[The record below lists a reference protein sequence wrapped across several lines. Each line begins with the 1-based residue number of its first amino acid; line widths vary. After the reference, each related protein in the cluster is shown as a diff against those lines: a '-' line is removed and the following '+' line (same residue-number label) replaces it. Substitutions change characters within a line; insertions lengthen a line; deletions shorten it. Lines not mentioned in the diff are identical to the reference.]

1 MAIMVNHI
9 FIILMFVFII
19 IFENVH
25 NQMINFD
32 NNNNGR
38 WIVDTVFD
46 NITDSNNDD
55 NDEHFDQ
62 KNPKRVIEQQ
72 QQDQGED
79 IDDDIITLNGATVLV
94 IYLMLFFVFSND
106 LILFFSHFDN
116 RIHHLFTVK
125 VDHIVDSVWIY

>member
-1 MAIMVNHI
+1 MVNHI
-9 FIILMFVFII
+9 YIILMFVFII

-32 NNNNGR
+32 NNNGR

-46 NITDSNNDD
+46 NITDSNNVLD
-55 NDEHFDQ
+55 DEHFDQ

-79 IDDDIITLNGATVLV
+79 IDDDDDDIITLNGATVLV
-94 IYLMLFFVFSND
+94 IYLILSFPMICFIFVFS
-106 LILFFSHFDN
+106 F
-116 RIHHLFTVK
+116 R
-125 VDHIVDSVWIY
+125 